1 MNTFAPNYS
10 ATIKTEFFFSLVHDI
25 LEVGIQRYLVLQVY
39 FYKSLLALGVR
50 NALRSIDQIFSSSP
64 EISSRSPLLNTLHY
78 LYNTPEHR
86 NNAFLA
92 LYLGQRKAIC
102 LWNTAWSTTWWVWEH
117 GFAHFRN
124 KNMSTIIA
132 YVNNWHMRAFHRFPI
147 VWS

>member
-78 LYNTPEHR
+78 LYNTTEHR

-102 LWNTAWSTTWWVWEH
+102 LEIRPGAPPGEFGNTGLRTSAI
-117 GFAHFRN
+117 
-124 KNMSTIIA
+124 KICQL
-132 YVNNWHMRAFHRFPI
+132 
-147 VWS
+147 